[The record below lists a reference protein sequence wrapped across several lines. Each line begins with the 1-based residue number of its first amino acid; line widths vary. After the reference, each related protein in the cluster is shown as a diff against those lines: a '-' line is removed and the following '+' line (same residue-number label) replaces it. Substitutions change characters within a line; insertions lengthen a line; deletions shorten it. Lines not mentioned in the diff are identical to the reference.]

1 MFDDPKK
8 SLRRL
13 EEELWDAE
21 YGSEEEAEEEELEAQ
36 WPEDIFRFTEDDDLL
51 QDARALLEEDEEE
64 EKPPRPQKRRRGPRN
79 DAVNFHRTVYADE
92 EMDENSAVF
101 VEKKKKKK
109 AGKGCGCLPVILLLE
124 LAGIAGLVWWWLR
137 WLS

>member
-8 SLRRL
+8 ALRRL
-13 EEELWDAE
+13 DEELRA
-21 YGSEEEAEEEELEAQ
+21 EEAPLEPEE
-36 WPEDIFRFTEDDDLL
+36 PEDFSLDDVLGCADGDDDLL
-51 QDARALLEEDEEE
+51 RDVEALLNEDDTPISRAPL
-64 EKPPRPQKRRRGPRN
+64 KRRGPRN
-79 DAVNFHRTVYADE
+79 DAVDFHRTVYAGE
-92 EMDENSAVF
+92 EMDESSAVF

-109 AGKGCGCLPVILLLE
+109 SGKGCGCLPVILLLE